1 MMKIFLTFLVDI
13 AVIIA
18 ISIILATAQQ
28 IFIRARNH
36 IQNFL
41 NFERLL
47 RYALFIF
54 SKFPPYNQ
62 RTIPTYIHMYYF
74 QNGHYFITY
83 WFFYWILCGCR
94 IENLFLML

>member
-41 NFERLL
+41 NFERL
-47 RYALFIF
+47 
-54 SKFPPYNQ
+54 
-62 RTIPTYIHMYYF
+62 
-74 QNGHYFITY
+74 
-83 WFFYWILCGCR
+83 
-94 IENLFLML
+94 

>member
-1 MMKIFLTFLVDI
+1 MKIFLTFLVDI

-41 NFERLL
+41 NFERL
-47 RYALFIF
+47 
-54 SKFPPYNQ
+54 
-62 RTIPTYIHMYYF
+62 
-74 QNGHYFITY
+74 
-83 WFFYWILCGCR
+83 
-94 IENLFLML
+94 

>member
-18 ISIILATAQQ
+18 ISIILASAQQ

-41 NFERLL
+41 NFERL
-47 RYALFIF
+47 
-54 SKFPPYNQ
+54 
-62 RTIPTYIHMYYF
+62 
-74 QNGHYFITY
+74 
-83 WFFYWILCGCR
+83 
-94 IENLFLML
+94 

>member
-1 MMKIFLTFLVDI
+1 MMMKIFLTFLVDI

-41 NFERLL
+41 NFERL
-47 RYALFIF
+47 
-54 SKFPPYNQ
+54 
-62 RTIPTYIHMYYF
+62 
-74 QNGHYFITY
+74 
-83 WFFYWILCGCR
+83 
-94 IENLFLML
+94 